1 MPAFGILAMRP
12 VSLLSDEDVIGWRN
26 EKLEQLLQHY
36 GELQTHTWRE
46 ESDQKDHR
54 RTKTSNPVVNAEA
67 VRQEWGKAKITV
79 LSQDYPR
86 GSIGTFWT
94 MMAEHHRDEFPNLI
108 KLAAFAV
115 SCPMQTADCERA
127 SAHRTGF

>member
-1 MPAFGILAMRP
+1 MRP
-12 VSLLSDEDVIGWRN
+12 ISFFSDEDVIGWGN

-46 ESDQKDHR
+46 DSDPKDHR
-54 RTKTSNPVVNAEA
+54 RTKTSDPVVDAEA
-67 VRQEWGKAKITV
+67 ARQEWGKAKITI
-79 LSQDYPR
+79 LFQDYPR
-86 GSIGTFWT
+86 GFIGTLWT
-94 MMAEHHRDEFPNLI
+94 MMVEHHRDKFPNLI

-115 SCPMQTADCERA
+115 SCPMQIADCDCVRGA